1 MSGVSKID
9 TTRIMDEFYGDAV
22 QLHDKMETFKVG
34 NTIQHEQ
41 WYLV

>member
-9 TTRIMDEFYGDAV
+9 TTCIMDEFYGDVV